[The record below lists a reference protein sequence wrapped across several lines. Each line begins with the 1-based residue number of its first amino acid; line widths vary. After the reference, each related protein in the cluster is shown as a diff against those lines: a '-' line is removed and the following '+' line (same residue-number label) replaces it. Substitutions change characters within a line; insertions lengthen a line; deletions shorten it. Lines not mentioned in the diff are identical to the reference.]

1 MPGLDT
7 LFDLLQ
13 LAIKERTQ
21 LALENI
27 ALRQQPAVYKRSVKR
42 PNINDG
48 EYYNE
53 SRSHQS
59 LGGNAPTPRRVEH
72 EREGEIVATPVLGGL
87 HHRYSRAA

>member
-1 MPGLDT
+1 MPGLDA

-27 ALRQQPAVYKRSVKR
+27 ALRQQLAVYKRSVKR

-48 EYYNE
+48 VGTTALLE
-53 SRSHQS
+53 SVPS
-59 LGGNAPTPRRVEH
+59 E
-72 EREGEIVATPVLGGL
+72 
-87 HHRYSRAA
+87 